1 MIDTPGHVDFTIEVE
16 RALRLVSIAAVC
28 LQSRIAIC
36 SHFRVLDG
44 GVVLLDG
51 SAGVEAQTMT
61 VWRQAQ
67 RYEVP
72 CIAFINKLDKPNS
85 DLEMT
90 LKSMKNKLGKEVILT
105 QIPLK
110 DQPLNGK

>member
-1 MIDTPGHVDFTIEVE
+1 M
-16 RALRLVSIAAVC
+16 
-28 LQSRIAIC
+28 
-36 SHFRVLDG
+36 DG

-67 RYEVP
+67 RYKVP

-85 DLEMT
+85 DLPMT

-110 DQPLNGK
+110 DQPLNGNSI

>member
-1 MIDTPGHVDFTIEVE
+1 MWILPSKLKELSGQSLLQLFVYNLLQLF
-16 RALRLVSIAAVC
+16 C
-28 LQSRIAIC
+28 L
-36 SHFRVLDG
+36 HFRVLDG

-85 DLEMT
+85 DLDMT
-90 LKSMKNKLGKEVILT
+90 LKSMKNKLDKEIILT